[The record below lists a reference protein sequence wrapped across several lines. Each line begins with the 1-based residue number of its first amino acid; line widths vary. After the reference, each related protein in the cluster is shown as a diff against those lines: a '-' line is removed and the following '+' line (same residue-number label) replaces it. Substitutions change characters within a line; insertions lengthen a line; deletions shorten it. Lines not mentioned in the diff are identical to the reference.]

1 MIPLDRRRFVQS
13 LAAAAGFHLASLPYG
28 ELRAQTPDRSRP
40 RISEV
45 EFVRLRGKREYLAG
59 RNQQTEATPL
69 DVYSEFRPA
78 PYHES
83 AQPRNVTSAIERYYL
98 RIKTDVGLE
107 GLYGPIDPEVV
118 PPVLEE
124 LRKFLLGKD
133 ALATETVWDQ
143 LYRLNRH
150 SRYGYYM
157 MGVSAVDNA
166 LWDIRGRFFNVPVYR
181 LLGGPTR
188 NEVEAYCS
196 CLGYSLE
203 PELLPD
209 RCRKVRE
216 EGFRYQ
222 KWFFA
227 YGPGDGPSGMERN
240 LQLVKIL
247 RETLG
252 DGTDLMFDAVNS
264 WDLQFALA
272 WAKAAEPYH
281 PFWLEEPFKS
291 DQVENFG
298 RLAHATSVPIAAGEH
313 FYGRWEALR
322 FLRAEAIS
330 VVQADPEWCGGTS
343 ELVKICAL
351 ASAYGVRVIPHEHNI
366 HAALHVVFSQSPG
379 LSPLMEF
386 LVNGLPSK
394 LYFEKDPPMPKNGRF
409 PLPVRPGFGIEFDSA
424 KVEDMKVFNRL
435 EPA

>member
-1 MIPLDRRRFVQS
+1 
-13 LAAAAGFHLASLPYG
+13 
-28 ELRAQTPDRSRP
+28 
-40 RISEV
+40 
-45 EFVRLRGKREYLAG
+45 
-59 RNQQTEATPL
+59 
-69 DVYSEFRPA
+69 
-78 PYHES
+78 
-83 AQPRNVTSAIERYYL
+83 
-98 RIKTDVGLE
+98 
-107 GLYGPIDPEVV
+107 
-118 PPVLEE
+118 VLLE

-133 ALATETVWDQ
+133 PLATETIWDQ

-157 MGVSAVDNA
+157 MAVSAVDNA
-166 LWDIRGRFFNVPVYR
+166 LWDVRGRFFNVPVYR

-203 PELLPD
+203 PELVPD

-216 EGFRYQ
+216 QGFRYQ

-227 YGPGDGPSGMERN
+227 YGPGDGPSGVQKN

-252 DGTDLMFDAVNS
+252 DDTDLMFDAVNS
-264 WDLQFALA
+264 WDLQFAMA
-272 WAKAAEPYH
+272 WAKAAEQYH

-313 FYGRWEALR
+313 FYGRWEVLR
-322 FLRAEAIS
+322 FLRAEAVS

-379 LSPLMEF
+379 LSPLMEC
-386 LVNGLPSK
+386 LINALPSK
-394 LYFEKDPPMPKNGRF
+394 LHFEKDPPFPQNGKF
-409 PLPVRPGFGIEFDSA
+409 ALPHRPGFGIEFDSS
-424 KVEDMKVFNRL
+424 KVEDMSVVDHVL
-435 EPA
+435 